1 MATPTR
7 HRFSLDEWHRM
18 GDVLGGDARVELIE
32 GEIVEM
38 SPIGARH
45 ARCVNRLNRLLVV
58 AVGDRAEVSP
68 QNPVELDERS
78 EPQPD
83 LALLRPDP
91 AADTTPCAGDVWLV
105 VEVADTSLTF
115 DVNVKA
121 PLYARAGIPTLWI
134 VDLQDRC
141 VEVLTDPSPTGYRH
155 RERLVAGDRL
165 VLADL
170 AELSVSE
177 VLGAETPG

>member
-1 MATPTR
+1 MTTPTR
-7 HRFSLDEWHRM
+7 HSFSLDEWHRM

-68 QNPVELDERS
+68 QNPVELDEHS
-78 EPQPD
+78 EPRPD
-83 LALLRPDP
+83 LAVLHPDP
-91 AADTTPCAGDVWLV
+91 AGDTTPRAGDVLLV
-105 VEVADTSLTF
+105 VEVVDTSLAF
-115 DVNVKA
+115 DREVKA

-134 VDLQDRC
+134 VDLQAHC

-155 RERLVAGDRL
+155 RRVLVAGDRL

-170 AELSVSE
+170 AELPVSD
-177 VLGAETPG
+177 VLGPGTGA